1 MIYRLRE
8 IFSSLQGEGLNTGL
22 PATFIR
28 FAGCNLNCPWCD
40 THRHVKEMLPL
51 HEVLAEVRKFKNKAV
66 VVTGGEPTIAAGFRE
81 LVAALKNAGFWLAL
95 ETNGLNAVPEV
106 ELFDYVSVSPKY
118 FYRSKYSLD
127 RMLRKANE
135 VRIVAEDELAVP
147 FCRQM
152 RERIEAERYYISPLD
167 KDGRMHYRRAFTV
180 MTKLN
185 AVKDGES
192 AQWPPWMLSI
202 QTHKVLG
209 IK

>member
-8 IFSSLQGEGLNTGL
+8 IFPSLQGEGLNTGM

-40 THRHVKEMLPL
+40 TRRNVKETLPL
-51 HEVLAEVRKFKNKAV
+51 HEVVAAVRRFKNKAV
-66 VVTGGEPTIAAGFRE
+66 VVTGGEPTIVPGLRE
-81 LVAALKNAGFWLAL
+81 LAVKLKDEGFWLAL
-95 ETNGLNAVPEV
+95 ETNGLYAIPET

-118 FYRSKYSLD
+118 FYRSKYSAE
-127 RMLRKANE
+127 RMLRKADE
-135 VRIVAEDELAVP
+135 VRIVAEDELVVP

-152 RERIEAERYYISPLD
+152 RQRIAAERYYISPID

-180 MTKLN
+180 MEKLN
-185 AVKDGES
+185 GETDGS
-192 AQWPPWMLSI
+192 AAPWPPWMLSI